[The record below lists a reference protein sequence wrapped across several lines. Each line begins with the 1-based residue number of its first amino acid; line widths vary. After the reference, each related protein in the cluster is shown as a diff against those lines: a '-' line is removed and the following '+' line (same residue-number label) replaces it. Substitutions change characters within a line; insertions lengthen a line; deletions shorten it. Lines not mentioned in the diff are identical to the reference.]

1 MSKERVVAFSDAVL
15 AIIMTIL
22 VLDLDKPDP
31 LTWSGFGKLW
41 PQFLAY
47 AFSFFW
53 LGSMW
58 VHLHIEW
65 SGVKL
70 VDQPVLWTS
79 ITLLFFCS
87 LIPYSTS
94 LVAGNFYSSTA
105 QAFYGIDV
113 IVLTITNIAL
123 SWRLERANLKVISKD
138 YAALMKVR
146 LNVLSWDLAIK
157 IVGIMITLTIWPPA
171 MLVFTL
177 AAAMFLFLKSA
188 SAERRM
194 QVKIKKDALANN
206 GMATP
211 DDVAAVGG
219 SAEEYLAA
227 IEAAKQAAKEAD
239 EGDKQ

>member
-1 MSKERVVAFSDAVL
+1 MSKGRVVAFTDAVL
-15 AIIMTIL
+15 AIIMAIL

-94 LVAGNFYSSTA
+94 LVAG
-105 QAFYGIDV
+105 
-113 IVLTITNIAL
+113 
-123 SWRLERANLKVISKD
+123 
-138 YAALMKVR
+138 
-146 LNVLSWDLAIK
+146 NVLSWDLAIK

>member
-1 MSKERVVAFSDAVL
+1 MSKERVAAFTDAVL

-94 LVAGNFYSSTA
+94 LVAG
-105 QAFYGIDV
+105 
-113 IVLTITNIAL
+113 
-123 SWRLERANLKVISKD
+123 
-138 YAALMKVR
+138 
-146 LNVLSWDLAIK
+146 NVLSWDLAIK

>member
-1 MSKERVVAFSDAVL
+1 MSKDRVVAFTDAVL

-94 LVAGNFYSSTA
+94 LVAG
-105 QAFYGIDV
+105 
-113 IVLTITNIAL
+113 
-123 SWRLERANLKVISKD
+123 
-138 YAALMKVR
+138 
-146 LNVLSWDLAIK
+146 NVLSWDLAIK

>member
-1 MSKERVVAFSDAVL
+1 MSKERVVAFTDAVL

-94 LVAGNFYSSTA
+94 LVAGN
-105 QAFYGIDV
+105 
-113 IVLTITNIAL
+113 
-123 SWRLERANLKVISKD
+123 
-138 YAALMKVR
+138 
-146 LNVLSWDLAIK
+146 VLSWDLAIK

-219 SAEEYLAA
+219 SAEEYLTA
-227 IEAAKQAAKEAD
+227 IEAVKQAAKEAD

>member
-1 MSKERVVAFSDAVL
+1 MSKERVAAFTDAVL
-15 AIIMTIL
+15 AIIMAIL

-94 LVAGNFYSSTA
+94 LVAG
-105 QAFYGIDV
+105 
-113 IVLTITNIAL
+113 
-123 SWRLERANLKVISKD
+123 
-138 YAALMKVR
+138 
-146 LNVLSWDLAIK
+146 NVLSWDLAIK

>member
-1 MSKERVVAFSDAVL
+1 MSKERVVAFTDAVL
-15 AIIMTIL
+15 AIIMTVL

-94 LVAGNFYSSTA
+94 LVAG
-105 QAFYGIDV
+105 
-113 IVLTITNIAL
+113 
-123 SWRLERANLKVISKD
+123 
-138 YAALMKVR
+138 
-146 LNVLSWDLAIK
+146 NVLSWDLAIK

>member
-1 MSKERVVAFSDAVL
+1 MSKERVVAFTDAVL

-94 LVAGNFYSSTA
+94 LVAGN
-105 QAFYGIDV
+105 
-113 IVLTITNIAL
+113 
-123 SWRLERANLKVISKD
+123 
-138 YAALMKVR
+138 
-146 LNVLSWDLAIK
+146 VLSWDLAIK

-188 SAERRM
+188 SAERRL

>member
-1 MSKERVVAFSDAVL
+1 MSKERVVAFTDAVL

-31 LTWSGFGKLW
+31 LTWSGFGELW

-47 AFSFFW
+47 ALSFFW

-94 LVAGNFYSSTA
+94 LVAG
-105 QAFYGIDV
+105 
-113 IVLTITNIAL
+113 
-123 SWRLERANLKVISKD
+123 
-138 YAALMKVR
+138 
-146 LNVLSWDLAIK
+146 NVLSWDLAIK

>member
-1 MSKERVVAFSDAVL
+1 MIGSRRVWECAMSKERVVAFTDAVL

-94 LVAGNFYSSTA
+94 LVAG
-105 QAFYGIDV
+105 
-113 IVLTITNIAL
+113 
-123 SWRLERANLKVISKD
+123 
-138 YAALMKVR
+138 
-146 LNVLSWDLAIK
+146 NVLSWDLAIK

>member
-1 MSKERVVAFSDAVL
+1 MSKERVVAFTDAVL

-22 VLDLDKPDP
+22 VLALDKPDP

-94 LVAGNFYSSTA
+94 LVAG
-105 QAFYGIDV
+105 
-113 IVLTITNIAL
+113 
-123 SWRLERANLKVISKD
+123 
-138 YAALMKVR
+138 
-146 LNVLSWDLAIK
+146 NVLSWDLAIK

>member
-1 MSKERVVAFSDAVL
+1 MSKERVVAFTDAVL

-94 LVAGNFYSSTA
+94 LVAGT
-105 QAFYGIDV
+105 
-113 IVLTITNIAL
+113 
-123 SWRLERANLKVISKD
+123 
-138 YAALMKVR
+138 
-146 LNVLSWDLAIK
+146 VLSWVLAIK

>member
-1 MSKERVVAFSDAVL
+1 MSKERVVAFTDAVL
-15 AIIMTIL
+15 AIIMAIL

-94 LVAGNFYSSTA
+94 LVAGN
-105 QAFYGIDV
+105 
-113 IVLTITNIAL
+113 
-123 SWRLERANLKVISKD
+123 
-138 YAALMKVR
+138 
-146 LNVLSWDLAIK
+146 VLSWDLAIK

-171 MLVFTL
+171 MLVVTL

>member
-1 MSKERVVAFSDAVL
+1 MSKERVVAFTDAVL

-79 ITLLFFCS
+79 ITLDRK
-87 LIPYSTS
+87 ST
-94 LVAGNFYSSTA
+94 
-105 QAFYGIDV
+105 
-113 IVLTITNIAL
+113 
-123 SWRLERANLKVISKD
+123 
-138 YAALMKVR
+138 R
-146 LNVLSWDLAIK
+146 LNSSHGWTSR
-157 IVGIMITLTIWPPA
+157 MPS
-171 MLVFTL
+171 
-177 AAAMFLFLKSA
+177 SA
-188 SAERRM
+188 
-194 QVKIKKDALANN
+194 
-206 GMATP
+206 
-211 DDVAAVGG
+211 
-219 SAEEYLAA
+219 
-227 IEAAKQAAKEAD
+227 
-239 EGDKQ
+239 

>member
-1 MSKERVVAFSDAVL
+1 MSKERVVAFTDAVL

-31 LTWSGFGKLW
+31 LTWAGFGKLW

-94 LVAGNFYSSTA
+94 LVAG
-105 QAFYGIDV
+105 
-113 IVLTITNIAL
+113 
-123 SWRLERANLKVISKD
+123 
-138 YAALMKVR
+138 
-146 LNVLSWDLAIK
+146 NVLSWDLAIK

>member
-1 MSKERVVAFSDAVL
+1 MSKERVVAFTDAVL

-94 LVAGNFYSSTA
+94 LVAGN
-105 QAFYGIDV
+105 
-113 IVLTITNIAL
+113 
-123 SWRLERANLKVISKD
+123 
-138 YAALMKVR
+138 
-146 LNVLSWDLAIK
+146 VLSWDLAIK

-171 MLVFTL
+171 MLHITL

>member
-1 MSKERVVAFSDAVL
+1 MSKERVVAFTDAVL

-94 LVAGNFYSSTA
+94 LVSG
-105 QAFYGIDV
+105 
-113 IVLTITNIAL
+113 
-123 SWRLERANLKVISKD
+123 
-138 YAALMKVR
+138 
-146 LNVLSWDLAIK
+146 NVLSWDLAIK

>member
-1 MSKERVVAFSDAVL
+1 MSKERVVAFTDAVL
-15 AIIMTIL
+15 AIIMAIL

-94 LVAGNFYSSTA
+94 LVAGN
-105 QAFYGIDV
+105 
-113 IVLTITNIAL
+113 
-123 SWRLERANLKVISKD
+123 
-138 YAALMKVR
+138 
-146 LNVLSWDLAIK
+146 VLSWDLAIK

-177 AAAMFLFLKSA
+177 AAAMFRFLKSA
-188 SAERRM
+188 AAERRM

>member
-1 MSKERVVAFSDAVL
+1 MSKERVVAFTDAVL

-94 LVAGNFYSSTA
+94 LVAGN
-105 QAFYGIDV
+105 
-113 IVLTITNIAL
+113 
-123 SWRLERANLKVISKD
+123 
-138 YAALMKVR
+138 
-146 LNVLSWDLAIK
+146 VLSWDLAIK

-177 AAAMFLFLKSA
+177 ADAMFLFLKSA

>member
-1 MSKERVVAFSDAVL
+1 MSKERVVAFTDAVL

-41 PQFLAY
+41 QQFLAY

-94 LVAGNFYSSTA
+94 LVAG
-105 QAFYGIDV
+105 
-113 IVLTITNIAL
+113 
-123 SWRLERANLKVISKD
+123 
-138 YAALMKVR
+138 
-146 LNVLSWDLAIK
+146 NVLSWDLAIK

>member
-1 MSKERVVAFSDAVL
+1 MSKERVVAFTDAVL

-94 LVAGNFYSSTA
+94 LVAGN
-105 QAFYGIDV
+105 
-113 IVLTITNIAL
+113 
-123 SWRLERANLKVISKD
+123 
-138 YAALMKVR
+138 
-146 LNVLSWDLAIK
+146 VLSWDLAIK

-206 GMATP
+206 GMAPP

>member
-1 MSKERVVAFSDAVL
+1 MSKERVVAFTDAVL

-94 LVAGNFYSSTA
+94 LVAGN
-105 QAFYGIDV
+105 
-113 IVLTITNIAL
+113 
-123 SWRLERANLKVISKD
+123 
-138 YAALMKVR
+138 
-146 LNVLSWDLAIK
+146 VLSWDLAIK

-211 DDVAAVGG
+211 DDVAAIGG

>member
-1 MSKERVVAFSDAVL
+1 MSKERVVAFTDAML
-15 AIIMTIL
+15 AIIMAIL

-94 LVAGNFYSSTA
+94 LVAG
-105 QAFYGIDV
+105 
-113 IVLTITNIAL
+113 
-123 SWRLERANLKVISKD
+123 
-138 YAALMKVR
+138 
-146 LNVLSWDLAIK
+146 NVLSWDLAIK

>member
-1 MSKERVVAFSDAVL
+1 MSKERVVAFTDAVL

-70 VDQPVLWTS
+70 DDQPVLWTS

-94 LVAGNFYSSTA
+94 LVAG
-105 QAFYGIDV
+105 
-113 IVLTITNIAL
+113 
-123 SWRLERANLKVISKD
+123 
-138 YAALMKVR
+138 
-146 LNVLSWDLAIK
+146 NVLSWDLAIK

>member
-1 MSKERVVAFSDAVL
+1 MSKERVVAFTDAVL

-94 LVAGNFYSSTA
+94 LVAGN
-105 QAFYGIDV
+105 
-113 IVLTITNIAL
+113 
-123 SWRLERANLKVISKD
+123 
-138 YAALMKVR
+138 
-146 LNVLSWDLAIK
+146 VLSWDLAIK

-194 QVKIKKDALANN
+194 QGKIKKDALANN

>member
-1 MSKERVVAFSDAVL
+1 MSKERVVAFTDAVL

-94 LVAGNFYSSTA
+94 LVAA
-105 QAFYGIDV
+105 
-113 IVLTITNIAL
+113 
-123 SWRLERANLKVISKD
+123 
-138 YAALMKVR
+138 
-146 LNVLSWDLAIK
+146 NVLSWDLAIK

>member
-1 MSKERVVAFSDAVL
+1 MSKERVVAFTDAVL
-15 AIIMTIL
+15 AIIMAIL

-94 LVAGNFYSSTA
+94 LVAGN
-105 QAFYGIDV
+105 
-113 IVLTITNIAL
+113 
-123 SWRLERANLKVISKD
+123 
-138 YAALMKVR
+138 
-146 LNVLSWDLAIK
+146 VLSWDLAIK

-194 QVKIKKDALANN
+194 QVKIKKDTLANN

>member
-1 MSKERVVAFSDAVL
+1 MSKERVVAFTDAVL

-70 VDQPVLWTS
+70 VDQPVLWLS
-79 ITLLFFCS
+79 ITLLSFCS

-94 LVAGNFYSSTA
+94 LVAG
-105 QAFYGIDV
+105 
-113 IVLTITNIAL
+113 
-123 SWRLERANLKVISKD
+123 
-138 YAALMKVR
+138 
-146 LNVLSWDLAIK
+146 NVLSWDLAIK

>member
-1 MSKERVVAFSDAVL
+1 MSKERVVAFTDAVL

-94 LVAGNFYSSTA
+94 LVAGN
-105 QAFYGIDV
+105 
-113 IVLTITNIAL
+113 
-123 SWRLERANLKVISKD
+123 
-138 YAALMKVR
+138 
-146 LNVLSWDLAIK
+146 VLSCDLAIK

>member
-1 MSKERVVAFSDAVL
+1 MSKERVVAFTDAVL
-15 AIIMTIL
+15 AIIMAIL

-41 PQFLAY
+41 PQFLVY

-94 LVAGNFYSSTA
+94 LVAG
-105 QAFYGIDV
+105 
-113 IVLTITNIAL
+113 
-123 SWRLERANLKVISKD
+123 
-138 YAALMKVR
+138 
-146 LNVLSWDLAIK
+146 NVLSWDLAIK

>member
-1 MSKERVVAFSDAVL
+1 MSKERVVAFTDAVL
-15 AIIMTIL
+15 AIIMAIL

-65 SGVKL
+65 SGVML

-94 LVAGNFYSSTA
+94 LVAG
-105 QAFYGIDV
+105 
-113 IVLTITNIAL
+113 
-123 SWRLERANLKVISKD
+123 
-138 YAALMKVR
+138 
-146 LNVLSWDLAIK
+146 NVLSWDLAIK

>member
-1 MSKERVVAFSDAVL
+1 MSKERVVAFTDAVL

-41 PQFLAY
+41 PQLLAY

-94 LVAGNFYSSTA
+94 LVAG
-105 QAFYGIDV
+105 
-113 IVLTITNIAL
+113 
-123 SWRLERANLKVISKD
+123 
-138 YAALMKVR
+138 
-146 LNVLSWDLAIK
+146 NVLSWDLAIK

>member
-1 MSKERVVAFSDAVL
+1 MSKERVVAFTDAVL

-94 LVAGNFYSSTA
+94 LVAGN
-105 QAFYGIDV
+105 
-113 IVLTITNIAL
+113 
-123 SWRLERANLKVISKD
+123 
-138 YAALMKVR
+138 
-146 LNVLSWDLAIK
+146 VLSWDLAIK

-211 DDVAAVGG
+211 DDVAPVGG

>member
-1 MSKERVVAFSDAVL
+1 MSKERVVAFTDAVL

-94 LVAGNFYSSTA
+94 LVAGN
-105 QAFYGIDV
+105 
-113 IVLTITNIAL
+113 
-123 SWRLERANLKVISKD
+123 
-138 YAALMKVR
+138 
-146 LNVLSWDLAIK
+146 VLSWGLAIK

>member
-1 MSKERVVAFSDAVL
+1 MSKERVVAFTDAVL

-94 LVAGNFYSSTA
+94 LVVG
-105 QAFYGIDV
+105 
-113 IVLTITNIAL
+113 
-123 SWRLERANLKVISKD
+123 
-138 YAALMKVR
+138 
-146 LNVLSWDLAIK
+146 NVLSWDLAIK

>member
-1 MSKERVVAFSDAVL
+1 MSKERVVAFTDAVL

-58 VHLHIEW
+58 VQLHIKW

-94 LVAGNFYSSTA
+94 LVAG
-105 QAFYGIDV
+105 
-113 IVLTITNIAL
+113 
-123 SWRLERANLKVISKD
+123 
-138 YAALMKVR
+138 
-146 LNVLSWDLAIK
+146 NVLSWDLAIK

>member
-1 MSKERVVAFSDAVL
+1 MSKERVVAFTDAVL
-15 AIIMTIL
+15 AIIMAIL

-94 LVAGNFYSSTA
+94 LVAG
-105 QAFYGIDV
+105 
-113 IVLTITNIAL
+113 
-123 SWRLERANLKVISKD
+123 
-138 YAALMKVR
+138 
-146 LNVLSWDLAIK
+146 NVLSWDLAIK

>member
-1 MSKERVVAFSDAVL
+1 MSKERVVAFTDAVL

-94 LVAGNFYSSTA
+94 LVAGN
-105 QAFYGIDV
+105 
-113 IVLTITNIAL
+113 
-123 SWRLERANLKVISKD
+123 
-138 YAALMKVR
+138 
-146 LNVLSWDLAIK
+146 VLSWDLAIK

-194 QVKIKKDALANN
+194 QMKIKKDALANN

>member
-1 MSKERVVAFSDAVL
+1 MSKERVVAFTDAVL

-94 LVAGNFYSSTA
+94 LVAG
-105 QAFYGIDV
+105 
-113 IVLTITNIAL
+113 
-123 SWRLERANLKVISKD
+123 
-138 YAALMKVR
+138 
-146 LNVLSWDLAIK
+146 NVLSWDLAIK

>member
-1 MSKERVVAFSDAVL
+1 MSKERVVAFTDAVL
-15 AIIMTIL
+15 AIIMAIL

-65 SGVKL
+65 SGVRL

-94 LVAGNFYSSTA
+94 LVAG
-105 QAFYGIDV
+105 
-113 IVLTITNIAL
+113 
-123 SWRLERANLKVISKD
+123 
-138 YAALMKVR
+138 
-146 LNVLSWDLAIK
+146 NVLSWDLAIK